1 MATKTITRNIGLR
14 DIYVAE
20 VTEDTESKYTAG
32 TPVKLARALSAKITD
47 KFNSENIYSDDM
59 LEDVI
64 ECYSE
69 TEVELKINTLSQE
82 AYTKL
87 YTTLNDNGFLA
98 KSGEDMAKKVA
109 LGFRSKR
116 SDGTYDFVWLY
127 AGKFTDRPEFEYNT
141 LEDKPSPKEQT
152 IKGVFSARQK
162 ADTIGGKEKHLYQIQ
177 VNECELVDENTEAKT
192 AIGDWFSEVQEYKAH
207 SI

>member
-87 YTTLNDNGFLA
+87 YTTLNDNGFLNMWSA
-98 KSGEDMAKKVA
+98 
-109 LGFRSKR
+109 
-116 SDGTYDFVWLY
+116 TI
-127 AGKFTDRPEFEYNT
+127 
-141 LEDKPSPKEQT
+141 SP
-152 IKGVFSARQK
+152 F
-162 ADTIGGKEKHLYQIQ
+162 TIG
-177 VNECELVDENTEAKT
+177 
-192 AIGDWFSEVQEYKAH
+192 
-207 SI
+207 